1 MSSEVAETTSLLT
14 NSPMEN
20 TEVSAAAV
28 IDLWYCRLHPR
39 VLKSFSEEFLQFI
52 QFVILHA
59 QTIHISWHITFTAM
73 IWASS
78 LNSKVAAR
86 FFTFVINSSTSSLAG
101 SNLRFLQASKA
112 AWVVLPSLAN
122 LLRNCHLKD
131 FFFCSLVYL
140 SSYLYSSN
148 SSMFIVLAHHL
159 AFSNRVS
166 RNLFFWSSSLSLSNI
181 AK

>member
-14 NSPMEN
+14 NSPIEN
-20 TEVSAAAV
+20 TEVSATAV
-28 IDLWYCRLHPR
+28 IDGTADFILGFSNSSMRNFFNSSNLLYCMHKPYT
-39 VLKSFSEEFLQFI
+39 SHG
-52 QFVILHA
+52 ILL
-59 QTIHISWHITFTAM
+59 FMAM
-73 IWASS
+73 ICASS
-78 LNSKVAAR
+78 LNSKVVAKL
-86 FFTFVINSSTSSLAG
+86 FTFVINSSTSSLAG
-101 SNLRFLQASKA
+101 SNFRFLQASKD

-140 SSYLYSSN
+140 STYLYPSN

-166 RNLFFWSSSLSLSNI
+166 RNLFFWSSSLSMSNI